1 MPIMEPGLLYP
12 GQTVK
17 ILVDFIDENG
27 ELADPFEV
35 KFRVKSPYGR
45 ETGYT
50 YGQNNEV
57 TRLALGRFQ
66 FLTPD
71 SLINEGGRWSWRI
84 ETKGTVTVMEGNVLV
99 QYSPF
104 LDGIR
109 DAYTP

>member
-1 MPIMEPGLLYP
+1 MPLMEPGLLWP

-17 ILVDFIDENG
+17 ILVDFTDENG

-35 KFRVKSPYGR
+35 KFRFRSPWGR
-45 ETGYT
+45 ESAYT

-66 FLTPD
+66 LLTPD
-71 SLINEGGRWSWRI
+71 SMINEGGRWSWRV
-84 ETKGTVTVMEGNVLV
+84 ETKGTVSIAEGNILV

-104 LDGIR
+104 LDGAR
-109 DAYTP
+109 DAYSQ